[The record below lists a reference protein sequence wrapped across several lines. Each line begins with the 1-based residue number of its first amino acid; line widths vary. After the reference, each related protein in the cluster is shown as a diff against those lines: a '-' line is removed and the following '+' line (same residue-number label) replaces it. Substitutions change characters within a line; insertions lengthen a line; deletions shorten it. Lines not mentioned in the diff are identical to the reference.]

1 MAKVAEIKTKE
12 NDASVDDFVNN
23 IDNEQRRSDSLHL
36 LKLMKKI
43 SKEKPKMWGASIIG
57 FGNKR
62 FTSPKSGRQVD
73 WFKIGFSPRKS
84 SLSLYLV
91 FDIKAYAGTLKKLG
105 KHKTGMGCL
114 YINKLADV
122 DMSVL
127 EELISAAYK
136 RNDG

>member
-36 LKLMKKI
+36 LKLMMKI

-62 FTSPKSGRQVD
+62 FTSPNSGRQVD

-84 SLSLYLV
+84 SLSLYL
-91 FDIKAYAGTLKKLG
+91 
-105 KHKTGMGCL
+105 
-114 YINKLADV
+114 LAKSWV
-122 DMSVL
+122 
-127 EELISAAYK
+127 
-136 RNDG
+136 